1 MDYSLFMV
9 SRFREELRE
18 RLGKV
23 EEALRRTMQTA
34 GRTVFFSGLTVIVSL
49 LSLFVFPLNFLQS
62 MGVGGAAA
70 VVVAMVGALTVL
82 QSSGYPDVY
91 HWQVCEMGFEFL
103 GEGGAVVA
111 PPVASSSYFTK
122 SPRPRMTISSA
133 VSPKFTRNERSTG
146 PRLALI
152 AGLTVTLF
160 NPCLRNRPACLFR
173 LR

>member
-49 LSLFVFPLNFLQS
+49 LSLLVFPLNFLQS

-103 GEGGAVVA
+103 GEG
-111 PPVASSSYFTK
+111 
-122 SPRPRMTISSA
+122 
-133 VSPKFTRNERSTG
+133 E
-146 PRLALI
+146 LW
-152 AGLTVTLF
+152 
-160 NPCLRNRPACLFR
+160 
-173 LR
+173 